1 MAIKEEKII
10 DLLTFLKSAMGKYK
24 NTIPIGIIIVLINT
38 KSSSNLP
45 WNSELAS
52 RKTINDTNKSVGFF
66 KSFLK
71 SFFVIKNG
79 KAITSIA
86 IKIFGNALTYS
97 SKGIMRYNKINT

>member
-45 WNSELAS
+45 WNSELAR
-52 RKTINDTNKSVGFF
+52 RKTIKNTNKRVELIDIFF
-66 KSFLK
+66 K
-71 SFFVIKNG
+71 SFFVIIKGNT
-79 KAITSIA
+79 KTKIS

-97 SKGIMRYNKINT
+97 SKGMMKYNKIKT